1 MKLERDSRIMITAV
15 DQGELMEKNLE
26 TIFSKYEGKR
36 ENIIP
41 ILQKVQE
48 EYTYLPDHLMAEI
61 AKYTR
66 VPASDIYGV
75 ATFYAQFRFI
85 PTGENLITVCR
96 GTACHVRGAP
106 RIFEEITDLLDLEG
120 EGTTEDQKYTVETV
134 ACVGCCALAP
144 VMTVNE
150 EVHGDLT
157 KQKVRK
163 LVKAKGDQNG
173 ED

>member
-1 MKLERDSRIMITAV
+1 MDKS
-15 DQGELMEKNLE
+15 LE
-26 TIFSKYEGKR
+26 TIFSNYEGKR
-36 ENIIP
+36 ENVIP

-48 EYTYLPDHLMAEI
+48 EYTFLPDDLMAEI

-75 ATFYAQFRFI
+75 ATFYAQFRFT
-85 PTGENLITVCR
+85 PTGENLISVCR

-106 RIFEEITDLLDLEG
+106 RIFEEITDRLSLDG

-144 VMTVNE
+144 VMTINE

-163 LVKAKGDQNG
+163 LVQAKGDQNG
-173 ED
+173 EE

>member
-1 MKLERDSRIMITAV
+1 MD
-15 DQGELMEKNLE
+15 NYLE
-26 TIFSKYEGKR
+26 TIFSEYEGKR

-48 EYTYLPDHLMAEI
+48 QHTFLPEHLMAEL
-61 AKYTR
+61 AKYTH
-66 VPASDIYGV
+66 VPPSDIYGV
-75 ATFYAQFRFI
+75 ATFYAQFRFT
-85 PTGENLITVCR
+85 PTGKNLITVCR

-106 RIFEEITDLLDLEG
+106 RLFEEITDRLGLED
-120 EGTTEDQKYTVETV
+120 EGTTEDKEYTVETV

-144 VMTVNE
+144 VITINE

-163 LVKAKGDQNG
+163 LIQAEGDQNG
-173 ED
+173 E

>member
-1 MKLERDSRIMITAV
+1 MAKTFDPL
-15 DQGELMEKNLE
+15 
-26 TIFSKYEGKR
+26 FSKFKPKR

-41 ILQKVQE
+41 ILQVVQE
-48 EYTYLPDHLMAEI
+48 EYTYLPEHMMGKIAEF
-61 AKYTR
+61 TR
-66 VPASDIYGV
+66 VPESDIYGV
-75 ATFYAQFRFI
+75 ATFYAQFRFE
-85 PTGENLITVCR
+85 PTGENIISVCR

-106 RIFEEITDLLDLEG
+106 GIFEEITDRLNLEG

-144 VMTVNE
+144 VMTINE

-163 LVKAKGDQNG
+163 LVQAKGDQNG
-173 ED
+173 EE

>member
-1 MKLERDSRIMITAV
+1 MDKS
-15 DQGELMEKNLE
+15 LE

-36 ENIIP
+36 ENVIP

-48 EYTYLPDHLMAEI
+48 EYTYLPQNLMAEI
-61 AKYTR
+61 AEYTR

-75 ATFYAQFRFI
+75 ATFYAQFRFT
-85 PTGENLITVCR
+85 PTGENLISVCR

-106 RIFEEITDLLDLEG
+106 RIFEEITSQLGLDG
-120 EGTTEDQKYTVETV
+120 EGTTEDKKYTVETV

-144 VMTVNE
+144 VMTINE

-163 LVKAKGDQNG
+163 LVQTKGDQNG
-173 ED
+173 EE

>member
-1 MKLERDSRIMITAV
+1 MDTS
-15 DQGELMEKNLE
+15 LE
-26 TIFSKYEGKR
+26 TIFSEYEGKR

-48 EYTYLPDHLMAEI
+48 KYTYLPEHLMAVI
-61 AKYTR
+61 AKHTH
-66 VPASDIYGV
+66 VPPSDIYGV
-75 ATFYAQFRFI
+75 ATFYAQFRFT
-85 PTGENLITVCR
+85 PTGKNLISVCR

-106 RIFEEITDLLDLEG
+106 RIFEEITDQLGLED
-120 EGTTEDQKYTVETV
+120 EGTTEDKEYTVETV

-144 VMTVNE
+144 VITINE

-163 LVKAKGDQNG
+163 LIQAEGDQNG
-173 ED
+173 K

>member
-1 MKLERDSRIMITAV
+1 MDKSLESIIS
-15 DQGELMEKNLE
+15 G
-26 TIFSKYEGKR
+26 YEGKR

-48 EYTYLPDHLMAEI
+48 EYTYLPEHMMAEI
-61 AKYTR
+61 ANYTR

-75 ATFYAQFRFI
+75 ATFYAQFRFA
-85 PTGENLITVCR
+85 PTGKKIISVCR

-106 RIFEEITDLLDLEG
+106 RIFEELIDQLDLEG
-120 EGTTEDQKYTVETV
+120 EGTTEDMEYTVETV

-144 VMTVNE
+144 VLTVNE

-157 KQKVRK
+157 KQKVKK
-163 LVKAKGDQNG
+163 LIEAEEGKNG
-173 ED
+173 K

>member
-1 MKLERDSRIMITAV
+1 MDKS
-15 DQGELMEKNLE
+15 LE
-26 TIFSKYEGKR
+26 TIFSNYEGKR
-36 ENIIP
+36 ENVIP

-48 EYTYLPDHLMAEI
+48 EHTFLPDDLMAEI

-75 ATFYAQFRFI
+75 ATFYAQFRFT
-85 PTGENLITVCR
+85 PTGENLISVCR

-106 RIFEEITDLLDLEG
+106 RIFEEITDRLGLEG

-144 VMTVNE
+144 VITINE

-163 LVKAKGDQNG
+163 LVQAKGDQNG
-173 ED
+173 EE

>member
-1 MKLERDSRIMITAV
+1 
-15 DQGELMEKNLE
+15 MEKSLE
-26 TIFSKYEGKR
+26 NIFSDYEGKR
-36 ENIIP
+36 ENVIP

-48 EYTYLPDHLMAEI
+48 EYTYLPEHLMAEI
-61 AKYTR
+61 ADYTR

-75 ATFYAQFRFI
+75 ATFYAQFRFT
-85 PTGENLITVCR
+85 PTGENLISVCR

-106 RIFEEITDLLDLEG
+106 RIFEEITDQLNLDG

-144 VMTVNE
+144 VMTINE

-163 LVKAKGDQNG
+163 LVQAKGDQNG
-173 ED
+173 EE

>member
-1 MKLERDSRIMITAV
+1 MDKS
-15 DQGELMEKNLE
+15 LE
-26 TIFSKYEGKR
+26 TIFSNYEGKR
-36 ENIIP
+36 ENVIP

-48 EYTYLPDHLMAEI
+48 EYTYLPDDLMAEI

-75 ATFYAQFRFI
+75 ATFYAQFRFT

-106 RIFEEITDLLDLEG
+106 RILEEITDRLELDG

-144 VMTVNE
+144 VMTINE

-163 LVKAKGDQNG
+163 LVQAKGDQNG
-173 ED
+173 KE

>member
-1 MKLERDSRIMITAV
+1 
-15 DQGELMEKNLE
+15 MESSLE
-26 TIFSKYEGKR
+26 TIFSNYEGKR

-48 EYTYLPDHLMAEI
+48 EYTYLPDDMMAEI

-75 ATFYAQFRFI
+75 ATFYAQFRFT
-85 PTGENLITVCR
+85 PTGKNIVSVCR

-106 RIFEEITDLLDLEG
+106 RIFEEVINQVGLED
-120 EGTTEDQKYTVETV
+120 EGTTEDMEYTVETV

-144 VMTVNE
+144 VMTINE

-163 LVKAKGDQNG
+163 LIQAKGEENG
-173 ED
+173 

>member
-1 MKLERDSRIMITAV
+1 MDKS
-15 DQGELMEKNLE
+15 LE
-26 TIFSKYEGKR
+26 TIFSNYEGKR
-36 ENIIP
+36 ENVIP

-48 EYTYLPDHLMAEI
+48 EYTYLPDDLMAEI

-75 ATFYAQFRFI
+75 ATFYAQFRFT
-85 PTGENLITVCR
+85 PTGENLISVCR

-106 RIFEEITDLLDLEG
+106 RIFEEITDLLNLDG
-120 EGTTEDQKYTVETV
+120 EGTTEDKKYTVETV

-144 VMTVNE
+144 VMTINE

-163 LVKAKGDQNG
+163 LVQTKGDQNG
-173 ED
+173 EE